1 MAGTTHAL
9 DTVEEYIREF
19 PNQEQV
25 KMMNAWL
32 EKNEKGT
39 F

>member
-1 MAGTTHAL
+1 MAQ
-9 DTVEEYIREF
+9 DKVDEYIKEF

-32 EKNEKGT
+32 AKK
-39 F
+39 